1 LEAVVCQGLTKRYRD
16 IAAVDSLD
24 LSVEEG
30 VIFGFLGPNGAGK
43 TTTVRMLVGL
53 SHPTGGRA
61 FVAGE
66 EIGRNSISLRGK
78 IGYLPEE
85 PAFYSWMT
93 GREYLEFV
101 GDAFGLPRGE
111 SKRRSQELLEMIELK
126 DVAGRRIGGY
136 SRGMRQRL
144 GIAQALMNKPS
155 VLFLDEPSSALDP
168 MGRVEILDTLRRLKA
183 EATTTIFLSSHILSD
198 VERVS
203 DVVGIIDKGR
213 LVVKSS
219 VDELRRRFARSVF
232 QLEFEEPAADFVGF
246 LRQLPWVSKVDSSD
260 DSGGSKLVVHVGDA
274 SVAKAQL
281 PGLVAQS
288 GLTLRQYQLA
298 LPSLEEVFIELVG
311 GREE

>member
-1 LEAVVCQGLTKRYRD
+1 MEAVVCQGLTKRYRD

-24 LSVEEG
+24 LSIEEG

-85 PAFYSWMT
+85 PAFYAWMT

-101 GDAFGLPRGE
+101 GDAFGLSRGE
-111 SKRRSQELLEMIELK
+111 TKRRSQELLEMIDLK
-126 DVAGRRIGGY
+126 DVSGRRVGGY

-168 MGRVEILDTLRRLKA
+168 MGRVGILDTLRRLKA
-183 EATTTIFLSSHILSD
+183 EATTIFLSSHILSD

-232 QLEFEEPAADFVGF
+232 QLEFEEPAGDFVGF
-246 LRQLPWVSKVDSSD
+246 LRQLPWVSKVDATD
-260 DSGGSKLVVHVGDA
+260 DSSGSKLAVHVSDV

-298 LPSLEEVFIELVG
+298 LPSLEEAFIELVG